1 MKRYVKTAVIC
12 IILCTAAVF
21 CACTKEEEPSY
32 LPEISYV
39 SGSAELEE
47 DFRDIIA
54 RYFNA
59 VTKKDHMN
67 VAMIS
72 TENFEMN
79 YNETAFLDYSRR
91 VDGFELGEI
100 KMTQLLQKDDVY
112 TVPVTCVL
120 TINEDFT
127 DASGQQQQ
135 AGEHEYCFLFS
146 FRKTEDGYKLDA
158 VEESAFG

>member
-12 IILCTAAVF
+12 IILCTAVVF

-91 VDGFELGEI
+91 V
-100 KMTQLLQKDDVY
+100 
-112 TVPVTCVL
+112 
-120 TINEDFT
+120 
-127 DASGQQQQ
+127 

-158 VEESAFG
+158 VEERAFG

>member
-1 MKRYVKTAVIC
+1 
-12 IILCTAAVF
+12 
-21 CACTKEEEPSY
+21 
-32 LPEISYV
+32 
-39 SGSAELEE
+39 
-47 DFRDIIA
+47 
-54 RYFNA
+54 
-59 VTKKDHMN
+59 
-67 VAMIS
+67 
-72 TENFEMN
+72 MN

-158 VEESAFG
+158 VEERAFG